1 MSLNLNRLGVFVAV
15 CEHRSFTAAA
25 DALDL
30 AKSAVSDHV
39 TRLEVELGVQLLVR
53 STRKLSLTSAGESF
67 LATCR
72 GLLDEV
78 DHATRRLKR
87 VREEPAGRLR
97 VTATLD
103 LALTPVGQIVAKLA
117 ARYPEL
123 EVELIATDE
132 VLDLIA
138 ARIDVAIRAGRLKDS
153 SLHATRLAT
162 FEQWV
167 VAAPSYLKQRGRPES
182 PAALVEHSW
191 LTLTVLTSPNRWPFH
206 GRDGRRQT
214 VSTRGVLAANSAS
227 LVHRWA
233 LAGAGT
239 TVLPDYRVREDIARG
254 QLIRVLPDWRLP
266 QGGVHA
272 VFPSAR
278 YAPARVRVFI
288 EALRGAM

>member
-25 DALDL
+25 DALDM

-39 TRLEVELGVQLLVR
+39 TRLEAELGVQLLVR

-72 GLLDEV
+72 HLLDEV
-78 DHATRRLKR
+78 GHATRRLKK
-87 VREEPAGRLR
+87 VREEPTGRLR

-103 LALTPVGQIVAKLA
+103 LALAPVGQVVAKLA

-138 ARIDVAIRAGRLKDS
+138 ARVDVAIRAGRLRDS
-153 SLHATRLAT
+153 SLHATRLAA

-167 VAAPSYLKQRGRPES
+167 VAAPSYLKQRGTPAS

-191 LTLTVLTSPNRWPFH
+191 LTLTVLTSPNRWTFS
-206 GRDGRRQT
+206 RDGRQQT
-214 VSTRGVLAANSAS
+214 VSTRAVLSANSAS

-239 TVLPDYRVREDIARG
+239 TVLPDYLVRDDIGRG

-278 YAPARVRVFI
+278 YAPARVRAFVD
-288 EALRGAM
+288 ALRSAM